1 MEASNYTFYLISG
14 LDGSREFF
22 TTKNNIY
29 KFLYNNKHYKNQ
41 SKIKDLI
48 CSGEFDVEIIKT
60 VSCSRK
66 EAISE
71 LEIIKLNEI
80 DKLQKNKSLEY
91 GISNE
96 IKIYNL
102 LNGFK
107 CNITKS
113 KYDFSHFDFYDDK
126 RHILFELKSLFYPL
140 DKYPTSLMN
149 TSKLIFDRIIFL
161 FEYTNDN
168 NRKELYYHIYNKD
181 LNYKIDYIRAFNRLQ
196 MNEVIRVPNKLLK
209 IVDNDFIK
217 VIENIEPSNDA
228 EILEFNKIIDYDKL
242 QASYLSKKY

>member
-14 LDGSREFF
+14 LEGSREYF

-29 KFLYNNKHYKNQ
+29 KFLYNNKHYKSQ

-48 CSGEFDVEIIKT
+48 CSGEFDVDIIKT

-66 EAISE
+66 EAIVE
-71 LEIIKLNEI
+71 LEKIKRNEI
-80 DKLQKNKSLEY
+80 DKLQKTKSLEY
-91 GISNE
+91 GRINE

-102 LNGFK
+102 LNGFN
-107 CNITKS
+107 CNTTMS
-113 KYDFSHFDFYDDK
+113 RYDFSNFDFYDNK
-126 RHILFELKSLFYPL
+126 RHILFELKSLTYPL
-140 DKYPTSLMN
+140 DKYSTAIMN
-149 TSKLIFDRIIFL
+149 TSKLIFNRMIFL

-168 NRKELYYHIYNKD
+168 GSKELYYHIYEPQS
-181 LNYKIDYIRAFNRLQ
+181 NYKIDYMRAYNRLQ
-196 MNEVIRVPNKLLK
+196 LNEIIRIPNALLK
-209 IVDNDFIK
+209 IVDDTFLK
-217 VIENIEPSNDA
+217 VINNIEPANDD